1 MGMRT
6 DFAGGLLASAR
17 RMVQDNVRTLILE
30 EALSSAGGYRSILG
44 VLKHIGG
51 WTRVYWSY
59 AFEHEPRHWEHI
71 DWPRGLRDTVDAS
84 DGYVQEVIGWI
95 DQAMAAWEE
104 RIAELADDALG
115 EQRPLHWGGSA
126 PLERIVVMA
135 AQHVTYHVGEL
146 NMLLSITRQEA
157 WEYGEEVEENH
168 IATYGHAVRS
178 QWMTD
183 EYVRERD
190 EILRSHATSTS

>member
-1 MGMRT
+1 MGTRI
-6 DFAGGLLASAR
+6 DFAGDLLSNAR
-17 RMVQDNVRTLILE
+17 RMVQDNVRPLDLE
-30 EALSSAGGYRSILG
+30 GALSSAGGYRSILG

-59 AFEHEPRHWEHI
+59 AFEPEPRNWEHT
-71 DWPRGLRDTVDAS
+71 DWPRGLRDTIVAS
-84 DGYVQEVIGWI
+84 DDYLQEVIAWVDRAI
-95 DQAMAAWEE
+95 AAWEE
-104 RIAELADDALG
+104 RIAELADDALD

-126 PLERIVVMA
+126 PLAQVVVMA
-135 AQHVTYHVGEL
+135 AQHIAYHAGEL
-146 NMLLSITRQEA
+146 NMLLSISRQEA

-168 IATYGHAVRS
+168 IATHGHAVRS

-190 EILRSHATSTS
+190 EILRSHAMPNT